1 MNTMSEK
8 ADDREEIESLL
19 PWHAAG
25 TLSRRDAER
34 VERALA
40 SDQELARR
48 FDLVREELTETIHL
62 NESLGAPSARAM
74 EKLFAAIDAEGALKR
89 KPGFSFD
96 LRTRVSEFFSAFA
109 PRTLA
114 YASAAAAL
122 VILLQAGVIG
132 SMMLKSGA
140 GYNTA
145 SAPPDVKV
153 ESVDFFVNFA
163 PQVSTDEVTKFLHA
177 HQATI
182 VDGPEGRGRP
192 TRCGST
198 RTGRRRRRSPVSSR
212 TCSRTATSSA
222 PNSRLRRQVTQRV
235 TRHRAPARRCRCCHC
250 PRKRAIQ

>member
-1 MNTMSEK
+1 MNQMSEK
-8 ADDREEIESLL
+8 VDDREEIENLL

-40 SDQELARR
+40 SDPELARR
-48 FDLVREELTETIHL
+48 FEVVREELSETIHL

-74 EKLFAAIDAEGALKR
+74 EKLFNAIEAEGAIKR
-89 KPGFSFD
+89 KPGFAFD

-132 SMMLKSGA
+132 NMVLNSGN

-145 SAPPDVKV
+145 SAPPDKV

-163 PQVSTDEVTKFLHA
+163 PNVTTDQLTAFLHDNKGK
-177 HQATI
+177 I
-182 VDGPEGRGRP
+182 VDGPKGGMTYQVRFDANGKPKDEIE
-192 TRCGST
+192 
-198 RTGRRRRRSPVSSR
+198 
-212 TCSRTATSSA
+212 
-222 PNSRLRRQVTQRV
+222 RLRKIMDANRTIVRSELEV
-235 TRHRAPARRCRCCHC
+235 GN
-250 PRKRAIQ
+250 

>member
-8 ADDREEIESLL
+8 AGDRQEIEYLL

-40 SDQELARR
+40 NDQDLARR
-48 FDLVREELTETIHL
+48 FDLVREELAETIHF

-74 EKLFAAIDAEGALKR
+74 EKLFAAIDAQGSFKR
-89 KPGFSFD
+89 RPGLAFD

-132 SMMLKSGA
+132 NIMLNSGA
-140 GYNTA
+140 AFNTA
-145 SAPPDVKV
+145 SAPDVKV
-153 ESVDFFVNFA
+153 ESVDFYVNFV
-163 PQVSTDEVTKFLHA
+163 PQASAEAVTKFLRA
-177 HQATI
+177 HDAKI
-182 VDGPEGRGRP
+182 VDGPKGPG
-192 TRCGST
+192 TYQVQFKATGS
-198 RTGRRRRRSPVSSR
+198 PKEE
-212 TCSRTATSSA
+212 TARVLKELQ
-222 PNSRLRRQVTQRV
+222 NSRNIV
-235 TRHRAPARRCRCCHC
+235 ASEFEASGA
-250 PRKRAIQ
+250 K